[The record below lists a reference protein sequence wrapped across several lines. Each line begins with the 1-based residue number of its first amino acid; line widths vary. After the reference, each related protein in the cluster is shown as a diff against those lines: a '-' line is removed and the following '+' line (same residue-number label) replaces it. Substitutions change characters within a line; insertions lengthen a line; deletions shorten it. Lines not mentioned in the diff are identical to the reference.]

1 MLALCPKIAS
11 LFVFHSCGY
20 APPGCLLPDSPE
32 LKAIA
37 PLLWNDGTTND
48 GLGYG
53 PSGLGFLAELQ
64 HLIVE
69 PHEKASHNCA
79 HFIIEL
85 FLMTSP
91 LLRRIEVKGS
101 LALRDIWDYFMW
113 DEYHM
118 LLTDDVKELVLL
130 RAGCALDDML
140 STVMLFP
147 RLVSLHA
154 EYNDPSYRL
163 HPHVNLTFTISSALL
178 RLAETLETL
187 SLTTG
192 PGSYGHW
199 ANVEDYPP
207 SLTTLHKMGKIKDLT
222 TESIWLFG
230 REGGSVAFQLPHLL
244 PPNLVRFRLIDYWGT
259 SHEMPPEYLPE
270 SLKYHP
276 AFPNQWS
283 TAEFYS
289 NTLMTLVGDN
299 SPPLP
304 DLREVTLVSKH
315 LCEELQA
322 GDSQGDRDQADLTS
336 TAEHLSKLRASF
348 QILGIQF
355 KLEMPV
361 ESEATTRA
369 GWARIG

>member
-1 MLALCPKIAS
+1 MW
-11 LFVFHSCGY
+11 SCGT
-20 APPGCLLPDSPE
+20 P
-32 LKAIA
+32 
-37 PLLWNDGTTND
+37 ND

-53 PSGLGFLAELQ
+53 RSGPGFLTELK
-64 HLIVE
+64 HLTVE

-91 LLRRIEVKGS
+91 SLRRIELKGN

-147 RLVSLHA
+147 RLVSLQA

-163 HPHVNLTFTISSALL
+163 DPHVNLTFTISSALL
-178 RLAETLETL
+178 RLADTLETL

-192 PGSYGHW
+192 PESYGHW
-199 ANVEDYPP
+199 GYVEDYPP
-207 SLTTLHKMGKIKDLT
+207 SLTTLHQMVKVTDLT

-230 REGGSVAFQLPHLL
+230 REGVSIALQLPHLL
-244 PPNLVRFRLIDYWGT
+244 PPKLVRLRLIDYWGT
-259 SHEMPPEYLPE
+259 SYDTPPEYLPE

-276 AFPNQWS
+276 VFPNQWS

-289 NTLMTLVGDN
+289 SILMTLLGDT
-299 SPPLP
+299 SPPFP

-322 GDSQGDRDQADLTS
+322 GDSQGERDQTHLTS
-336 TAEHLSKLRASF
+336 TAEHLSKLCASF
-348 QILGIQF
+348 QISGIQF
-355 KLEMPV
+355 NLEMPV
-361 ESEATTRA
+361 ESEAATRA
-369 GWARIG
+369 DWARIG